1 MGLLMKFMREDD
13 EFSEFG
19 NEYDDFLGLMMNFNV
34 F

>member
-1 MGLLMKFMREDD
+1 MKEDD

-19 NEYDDFLGLMMNFNV
+19 DECHDFLGLMMNFNG